1 MILDCPEICS
11 QRLLANPYQLNHLL
25 SPCDLCRSVWL
36 SAIWKSVVKWLLDL
50 KRVKES
56 TMILKL
62 FEKEVGVN
70 EDKMWIQNLRY

>member
-36 SAIWKSVVKWLLDL
+36 SAI
-50 KRVKES
+50 
-56 TMILKL
+56 
-62 FEKEVGVN
+62 
-70 EDKMWIQNLRY
+70 